1 MTNAVYYVI
10 KVMVHV
16 DGEDKEMFFDF
27 ETETLLDNWM
37 KACTQEY
44 TQDELLFLIIAFAL
58 NWENKLMK
66 EWGNLFFFFYFNGWS
81 VVKVQAEFQKKK
93 KKKLGGCLTATAL

>member
-1 MTNAVYYVI
+1 MTNTVYYVI

-27 ETETLLDNWM
+27 ETETLFDNWM

-66 EWGNLFFFFYFNGWS
+66 EWGSLFPDLDFNGWS
-81 VVKVQAEFQKKK
+81 VIKVQAEFQT
-93 KKKLGGCLTATAL
+93 L

>member
-27 ETETLLDNWM
+27 ETESLLDNWM
-37 KACTQEY
+37 EACTQEY
-44 TQDELLFLIIAFAL
+44 TQDELLFLITAFSL

-66 EWGNLFFFFYFNGWS
+66 QWSNFFPGLAFNGWN
-81 VVKVQAEFQKKK
+81 VVKVLAEFQT
-93 KKKLGGCLTATAL
+93 L

>member
-16 DGEDKEMFFDF
+16 DGENKEMFFDL
-27 ETETLLDNWM
+27 ETEALLDNWM
-37 KACTQEY
+37 EACTQEY
-44 TQDELLFLIIAFAL
+44 TQDELLFLITAFSL

-66 EWGNLFFFFYFNGWS
+66 QWSSCFSDLAFNGWG
-81 VVKVQAEFQKKK
+81 VIKVQAKFQT
-93 KKKLGGCLTATAL
+93 L

>member
-27 ETETLLDNWM
+27 ETESLLDNWM
-37 KACTQEY
+37 EACTQEY
-44 TQDELLFLIIAFAL
+44 TQDELLFLIVAFAL

-66 EWGNLFFFFYFNGWS
+66 QWGNFFPDLAFNGWN
-81 VVKVQAEFQKKK
+81 VVKVLTEFQT
-93 KKKLGGCLTATAL
+93 L

>member
-16 DGEDKEMFFDF
+16 DGENKEMFFDL
-27 ETETLLDNWM
+27 ETEALLDNWM
-37 KACTQEY
+37 EACTQEY
-44 TQDELLFLIIAFAL
+44 TQDECLFLITAFSL

-66 EWGNLFFFFYFNGWS
+66 QWGSLFPDLSFNDWS
-81 VVKVQAEFQKKK
+81 VMKVQVEFQT
-93 KKKLGGCLTATAL
+93 L